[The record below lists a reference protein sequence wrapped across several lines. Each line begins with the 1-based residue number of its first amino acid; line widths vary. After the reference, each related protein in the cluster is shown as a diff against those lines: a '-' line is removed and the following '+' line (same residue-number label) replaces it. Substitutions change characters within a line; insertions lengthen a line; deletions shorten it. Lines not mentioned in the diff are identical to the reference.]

1 LTKGKE
7 NEVVKRKEERIDRNQ
22 RKTKWQQ
29 TEKGN
34 EKQSDKNIEKKR
46 EKK

>member
-1 LTKGKE
+1 MS
-7 NEVVKRKEERIDRNQ
+7 EVAKRKERIDRNQ

-29 TEKGN
+29 TKKAKKN
-34 EKQSDKNIEKKR
+34 EVTQDIEKKS